1 MNKTFIKHKL
11 NSCKCHCH
19 ECNNRYNIP
28 ECIHM
33 NRSHIISETIEPN
46 LNQVSLNYNYNN
58 PLFNSKINNNDERN
72 NDNII
77 KQSILLND
85 IKNEIEKNNLN
96 SSNKFDIRERAEA
109 IKDKINSI
117 FLLKKVNN
125 KNMRQI
131 FNMKN
136 CVNNFTPTNKYT
148 FKENLNF
155 NNRGRTPLYRRKME
169 KELKLENP
177 HLKKL
182 LSFCPRHEKRS
193 RKKENDERMKLIF
206 TNGIFRTK
214 SYDMKNILNKKF
226 TGYTSMIMPPNSLC
240 QIGLINNC

>member
-85 IKNEIEKNNLN
+85 MDDNFNISYNQDTIITNKLSKEFLTKIGFEWPHITKEYIKKVIKNL
-96 SSNKFDIRERAEA
+96 
-109 IKDKINSI
+109 
-117 FLLKKVNN
+117 
-125 KNMRQI
+125 
-131 FNMKN
+131 
-136 CVNNFTPTNKYT
+136 
-148 FKENLNF
+148 
-155 NNRGRTPLYRRKME
+155 
-169 KELKLENP
+169 
-177 HLKKL
+177 
-182 LSFCPRHEKRS
+182 
-193 RKKENDERMKLIF
+193 
-206 TNGIFRTK
+206 
-214 SYDMKNILNKKF
+214 
-226 TGYTSMIMPPNSLC
+226 
-240 QIGLINNC
+240 